1 MSSMLRL
8 ALLVGLA
15 LPGAGQPIVSP
26 DNPLGAE
33 VPAPLPLPPDP
44 VQKAVEAYA
53 AQGRA
58 PVLDQ
63 EGVVLFPYG
72 LSEPAINCA
81 PGVLCDLELQAG
93 ETLSLIH
100 I

>member
-15 LPGAGQPIVSP
+15 LPGAGQPVVSP
-26 DNPLGAE
+26 ETPLVAE

-53 AQGRA
+53 CPASTRFEGRR
-58 PVLDQ
+58 Q
-63 EGVVLFPYG
+63 
-72 LSEPAINCA
+72 
-81 PGVLCDLELQAG
+81 LELLDSSSG
-93 ETLSLIH
+93 
-100 I
+100 